1 MQSVKKVASIALSV
15 VMLIIILVAALYA
28 FTTLATH
35 EDGSVSDIAGFT
47 PLAVQSDSM
56 APTFNKG
63 DLIIIQKCDTSKLEV
78 GDIVTFH
85 HHRQR
90 VRAQHAPH
98 RRDRRGQRHAQLYHQ
113 GR

>member
-15 VMLIIILVAALYA
+15 VMWIIILVAALYA

-63 DLIIIQKCDTSKLEV
+63 DPSSSKSATPQSSRWATS
-78 GDIVTFH
+78 
-85 HHRQR
+85 
-90 VRAQHAPH
+90 
-98 RRDRRGQRHAQLYHQ
+98 
-113 GR
+113 